1 MNEGTITILIAVATY
16 VLMIIAYFMHRH
28 RKFHMGVM
36 IGVMA
41 FDLLIPI
48 YLFMRR
54 DWYGRLIDHEDIL
67 TFGVWMHF
75 MVVLVLYI
83 LYAVQIA
90 AARKILRGEDSESAR
105 QEHRAQAKG
114 ILLVR
119 GFVLLTGAMLYDS
132 QYLLD

>member
-1 MNEGTITILIAVATY
+1 MTEGIITILIATLTY
-16 VLMIIAYFMHRH
+16 VIMVIAYFMHKH
-28 RKFHMGVM
+28 RRFHMSVM

-48 YLFMRR
+48 YLFLTR
-54 DWYGRLIDHEDIL
+54 DWYTRLIEHEDIL

-75 MVVLVLYI
+75 MVVIVLYI
-83 LYAVQIA
+83 LYAFQIV
-90 AARKILRGEDSESAR
+90 AARKILQGQETEKAR
-105 QEHRAQAKG
+105 QEHRAQALG

-119 GFVLLTGAMLYDS
+119 AFVLITGAMLYDS